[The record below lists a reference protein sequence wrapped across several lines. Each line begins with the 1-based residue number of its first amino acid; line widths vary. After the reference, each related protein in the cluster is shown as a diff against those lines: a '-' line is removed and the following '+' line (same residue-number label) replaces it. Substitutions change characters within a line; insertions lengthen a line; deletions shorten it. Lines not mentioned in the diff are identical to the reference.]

1 MLNNLVE
8 YSKKF
13 IIREY
18 HLKTDG
24 YPQKYIDNWLMNM
37 YTKDELSC
45 FFTELD
51 FKMTYFEEHY
61 NEALEPT
68 LDLWLHNLDKVDNI
82 EKTEHIKL
90 LELSARY
97 LKQNKEQ
104 ILKDIGLSTFI
115 FERHD

>member
-1 MLNNLVE
+1 
-8 YSKKF
+8 
-13 IIREY
+13 
-18 HLKTDG
+18 
-24 YPQKYIDNWLMNM
+24 
-37 YTKDELSC
+37 
-45 FFTELD
+45 
-51 FKMTYFEEHY
+51 MTYFEEHY

-82 EKTEHIKL
+82 EMTEHIIL